1 MVCSKLTQ
9 KTTGIVHVIALV
21 ITFAGMAFQIY
32 SVNSGNPYAL
42 WLPISL
48 AIMMLL
54 RIPNQIC
61 VALHESHGWYSVV
74 GSSLGLIGYI
84 ALTIVTFQKS
94 KTDKDEQTPPAIL
107 LNKQQQSFV

>member
-9 KTTGIVHVIALV
+9 KTTGIVHIIALV
-21 ITFAGMAFQIY
+21 VTFAGMIFQIS

-48 AIMMLL
+48 AVMMLL

-61 VALHESHGWYSVV
+61 VALRESHGWYSVI
-74 GSSLGLIGYI
+74 GSALGLVGYI
-84 ALTIVTFQKS
+84 ALTVVTFQKS
-94 KTDKDEQTPPAIL
+94 KTDPDEQTPPAVL
-107 LNKQQQSFV
+107 LSKQQQSFV

>member
-84 ALTIVTFQKS
+84 ALTVVTFQKS
-94 KTDKDEQTPPAIL
+94 KKDGDEQTPPAIL